1 MTTPLVL
8 PFDAWPD
15 ADKQMWQAL
24 FRRGGLLDDAG
35 ALSHLRPTTQEMLCR
50 HYGRWMG
57 WVSRAGPEALLQP
70 PSQRLTAGRL
80 AAWLEDLAHTSPV
93 TQHMFV
99 NSVYW
104 VLSSADPDQ
113 DWAVQDRAIKWLD
126 HRAKNH
132 QSHRKDGRVLSSA
145 VLFEAGLRYAG
156 PDADAASTPL
166 KAAKFRRD
174 GAMVALLSLM
184 PMRRRSFVE
193 LDLET
198 SFEVVKDHIT
208 VRLSGDMTK
217 NKLPWEAPVP
227 ATLEPVLR
235 RYVEEVRPW
244 FLSRGGQSHSLLWV
258 DNRGASYEASYLGER
273 IRQITEH
280 LTGVRVSPHLFR
292 DAAATTL
299 SRASPKDA
307 RLIRPLLA
315 HASFGT
321 AERHYIQACTV
332 EAGRSYAEILDDE
345 MCEPS

>member
-1 MTTPLVL
+1 MTTPLAL
-8 PFDAWPD
+8 PFDTWPD
-15 ADKQMWQAL
+15 IDKRMWQAL
-24 FRRGGLLDDAG
+24 FHRGGLLDDAG
-35 ALSHLRPTTQEMLCR
+35 ALSHLRLTTQEMLCR
-50 HYGRWMG
+50 RYGRWIG
-57 WVSRAGPEALLQP
+57 WLGRADPAALLQP
-70 PSQRLTAGRL
+70 PPQRLTAGGL

-93 TQHMFV
+93 TQHMFAH
-99 NSVYW
+99 SVYW
-104 VLSSADPDQ
+104 VLSSVDPDQ

-126 HRAKNH
+126 HKARNH

-184 PMRRRSFVE
+184 PMRRRSFLE
-193 LDLET
+193 LDLEK
-198 SFEVVKDHIT
+198 SFEVAKDHIT

-227 ATLEPVLR
+227 KSLEPVLR

-244 FLSRGGQSHSLLWV
+244 FLSRGGQSHNLLWV
-258 DNRGASYEASYLGER
+258 DNRGAPYKADYFGVR
-273 IRQITEH
+273 ISQITEH
-280 LTGVRVSPHLFR
+280 LTGIRVSPHLFR

-321 AERHYIQACTV
+321 AERHYIQASTI
-332 EAGRSYAEILDDE
+332 EAGRSYAEILEKE
-345 MCEPS
+345 ME

>member
-1 MTTPLVL
+1 MTTPLAL
-8 PFDAWPD
+8 PFDAWPET
-15 ADKQMWQAL
+15 DKQMWQIL
-24 FRRGGLLDDAG
+24 FHRGGLLDDAG
-35 ALSHLRPTTQEMLCR
+35 ALSHLLLTTQEMLCK
-50 HYGRWMG
+50 HYGRWIG
-57 WVSRAGPEALLQP
+57 WVGRADPVALLQSP
-70 PSQRLTAGRL
+70 PQRLTAGRL

-93 TQHMFV
+93 TQHMFAH
-99 NSVYW
+99 SVYW
-104 VLSSADPDQ
+104 VLSSVHPDH
-113 DWAVQDRAIKWLD
+113 DWAVQAQAIRWLD

-184 PMRRRSFVE
+184 PMRRRSFLE
-193 LDLET
+193 LDLEK
-198 SFEVVKDHIT
+198 SFEVAKDHIT

-217 NKLPWEAPVP
+217 NKLPWEAQVP
-227 ATLEPVLR
+227 KTLEPVLR

-244 FLSRGGQSHSLLWV
+244 FLSRGGQSHNLLWV
-258 DNRGASYEASYLGER
+258 DNRGAPYKADYFGYWIS
-273 IRQITEH
+273 QITEH

-292 DAAATTL
+292 DGAATTL

-307 RLIRPLLA
+307 LLIRPLLA

-321 AERHYIQACTV
+321 AERHYIQACTI
-332 EAGRSYAEILDDE
+332 EAGRSYAEILE
-345 MCEPS
+345 RELE

>member
-1 MTTPLVL
+1 MTTPLAL

-15 ADKQMWQAL
+15 TDKLMWHAL
-24 FRRGGLLDDAG
+24 FHRGGLLDDAG
-35 ALSHLRPTTQEMLCR
+35 GLSHLRLTTQEMLCK

-57 WVSRAGPEALLQP
+57 WVGMTDPTALLQLP
-70 PSQRLTAGRL
+70 PQRLTAARL

-93 TQHMFV
+93 TQHMFA

-104 VLSSADPDQ
+104 VLSSVDPDQ
-113 DWAVQDRAIKWLD
+113 EWALQDRAIKWLD
-126 HRAKNH
+126 HKAKNH

-156 PDADAASTPL
+156 PDADTASTPL
-166 KAAKFRRD
+166 KAAKFLRD

-184 PMRRRSFVE
+184 PMRRRSFLE
-193 LDLET
+193 LDLEK
-198 SFEVVKDHIT
+198 SFEVAKDHIT

-227 ATLEPVLR
+227 TMLEPVLR

-244 FLSRGGQSHSLLWV
+244 LLSRGGQSHSLLWV
-258 DNRGASYEASYLGER
+258 DNRGAPYDANYFGDR

-299 SRASPKDA
+299 SRASPQDA

-321 AERHYIQACTV
+321 AERHYIQASTI
-332 EAGRSYAEILDDE
+332 EAGRSYADILEDE
-345 MCEPS
+345 L

>member
-1 MTTPLVL
+1 MNTPLAL
-8 PFDAWPD
+8 PFDAWPAMD
-15 ADKQMWQAL
+15 QQMWYGL
-24 FRRGGLLDDAG
+24 FHHGGLLDDAG
-35 ALSHLRPTTQEMLCR
+35 TLSHLRLTTQDMLSKR
-50 HYGRWMG
+50 YGRWIG
-57 WVSRAGPEALLQP
+57 WLGRADLTALLQP
-70 PSQRLTAGRL
+70 PPQRFTADRLTGWL
-80 AAWLEDLAHTSPV
+80 ADLSHTSPV

-99 NSVYW
+99 KSTLQVLKSVD
-104 VLSSADPDQ
+104 SDR
-113 DWAVQDRAIKWLD
+113 DWGLQDRAVQWLELK
-126 HRAKNH
+126 AKNH
-132 QSHRKDGRVLSSA
+132 QSNRKDGRVLSSV

-193 LDLET
+193 LDLEK
-198 SFEVVKDHIT
+198 SFEVAKNHIT

-217 NKLPWEAPVP
+217 NGLPWEAPVP
-227 ATLEPVLR
+227 QSLVPVLR

-244 FLSRGGQSHSLLWV
+244 LLSRGGQSHGRLWV
-258 DNRGASYEASYLGER
+258 DNCGAPYHANYFGYR
-273 IRQITEH
+273 ISQITEH
-280 LTGVRVSPHLFR
+280 LTGIRVSPHLFR

-321 AERHYIQACTV
+321 AERHYIQASTI
-332 EAGRSYAEILDDE
+332 EAGRSYAEILE
-345 MCEPS
+345 GELG